1 MRDWLRTVLFMSAFS
16 PALITLAYVRYD
28 VHGWHTDVI
37 QLGIIGLIGSAIP
50 FAIMM
55 LVKKQGEA
63 FQIQV
68 KKVESNDFMLL
79 AFIGSYLLPLVL
91 KGTDVSVNAIAVM
104 LSIAGMVLW
113 LMSSLPAHPLMRAMK
128 FKFYKIESSNG
139 VVYTLV
145 SKRAILD
152 PRDIGLVKRISPNML
167 NVAVSRAKDSFLVM
181 GNLALFD
188 STRKNRPSGLLAT
201 YLSDSGISGPI
212 SSSHDS

>member
-1 MRDWLRTVLFMSAFS
+1 MKFMRDWLRTVLFLSALS

-28 VHGWHTDVI
+28 VHGWSIDVF
-37 QLGIIGLIGSAIP
+37 QLGIIGLLGSAIP

-91 KGTDVSVNAIAVM
+91 KGTDVSVNAIAAILV
-104 LSIAGMVLW
+104 IAGMVLW
-113 LMSSLPAHPLMRAMK
+113 LMSSLPAHPLMRTMR

-152 PRDIGLVKRISPNML
+152 PRDIGIVKRISPNML
-167 NVAVSRAKDSFLVM
+167 MEEDPRV
-181 GNLALFD
+181 
-188 STRKNRPSGLLAT
+188 
-201 YLSDSGISGPI
+201 
-212 SSSHDS
+212 

>member
-1 MRDWLRTVLFMSAFS
+1 MRDWLRTVLFVSAFS
-16 PALITLAYVRYD
+16 PALITLAYVRYEA
-28 VHGWHTDVI
+28 HGWRSDVL

-55 LVKKQGEA
+55 LVKKQGET

-91 KGTDVSVNAIAVM
+91 KGTDVSVNSIVAILAIAG
-104 LSIAGMVLW
+104 IVLW
-113 LMSSLPAHPLMRAMK
+113 LMNSLPAHPLMQAMK

-145 SKRAILD
+145 SKRALLD
-152 PRDIGLVKRISPNML
+152 PRDIGPVKRISSSML
-167 NVAVSRAKDSFLVM
+167 IEEDARV
-181 GNLALFD
+181 
-188 STRKNRPSGLLAT
+188 
-201 YLSDSGISGPI
+201 
-212 SSSHDS
+212 

>member
-1 MRDWLRTVLFMSAFS
+1 MRDWLRTVLFVSAFS

-28 VHGWHTDVI
+28 VHGWRIDVF
-37 QLGIIGLIGSAIP
+37 QLGIIGLIGSEIP

-63 FQIQV
+63 FKIQV
-68 KKVESNDFMLL
+68 KKIESNDFMLF

-91 KGTDVSVNAIAVM
+91 KGTDVSVNAIAVI
-104 LSIAGMVLW
+104 LVIAGMVLW

-139 VVYTLV
+139 VVYTLI

-167 NVAVSRAKDSFLVM
+167 MEEDSRV
-181 GNLALFD
+181 
-188 STRKNRPSGLLAT
+188 
-201 YLSDSGISGPI
+201 
-212 SSSHDS
+212 